1 MSMTIQDNKLGRIGT
16 LCVLYFSQGVP
27 WAFVTIAFVAWLIDP
42 ANDFGIDDEGA
53 AALAVM
59 GTLPWA
65 FGKLFLGPMIDR
77 YRFPSMGRRR
87 PWILI
92 SQFGMLV
99 TIAAFLLID
108 NPANNLE
115 TIILF
120 FAVHNVFAALQD
132 VSSDAMAVDYLPE
145 NEVAFANGV
154 MFVSKGVGFIFASLV
169 LGPIL
174 INSGFQAA
182 LTVQVAILFA
192 IMMVPLFVLER
203 STDRRFPW
211 DSGDASSASTPSNED
226 VMTFGEIWSG
236 LNTALTN
243 STAKWALLLCLIMW
257 IGGGMG
263 TEMGIIDLQFQ
274 FIFIESVGQ
283 GNVEEY
289 LKEVKP
295 LILLTTM
302 AGFFVGGFLGSRY
315 GSHRVMTYAIV
326 LGTTMTVLWSLAR
339 SNWGNQEFMQTAWII
354 YTFVWAIVGA
364 NLIAMLM
371 SITTGDLGGTQ
382 FSIYMTLINIGAL
395 LGTALSP
402 VVFDAVSEN
411 YPNLFLVGA
420 VFQCLVIVVLLR
432 IDMSTES
439 LGIDSIAAE
448 SE

>member
-1 MSMTIQDNKLGRIGT
+1 M
-16 LCVLYFSQGVP
+16 
-27 WAFVTIAFVAWLIDP
+27 
-42 ANDFGIDDEGA
+42 
-53 AALAVM
+53 
-59 GTLPWA
+59 
-65 FGKLFLGPMIDR
+65 
-77 YRFPSMGRRR
+77 
-87 PWILI
+87 
-92 SQFGMLV
+92 
-99 TIAAFLLID
+99 
-108 NPANNLE
+108 
-115 TIILF
+115 
-120 FAVHNVFAALQD
+120 
-132 VSSDAMAVDYLPE
+132 
-145 NEVAFANGV
+145 
-154 MFVSKGVGFIFASLV
+154 
-169 LGPIL
+169 
-174 INSGFQAA
+174 
-182 LTVQVAILFA
+182 
-192 IMMVPLFVLER
+192 
-203 STDRRFPW
+203 
-211 DSGDASSASTPSNED
+211 
-226 VMTFGEIWSG
+226 
-236 LNTALTN
+236 
-243 STAKWALLLCLIMW
+243 
-257 IGGGMG
+257 
-263 TEMGIIDLQFQ
+263 
-274 FIFIESVGQ
+274 GQ